1 MGSLWYF
8 NFTWSSSTGWRPFP
22 ETIIRFFGYF
32 TVLSNIL
39 VATCFTIILIEPGSG
54 WGRFFAK
61 PATLTAVTVYITVV
75 GIIYNAILRFLWSP
89 KGLQLVVDELLH
101 SIVPVLVIVYWA
113 IAVPGQRLKYKLIG
127 PWLIYPGIYCL
138 YSMIRGS
145 FAAFYPYPF
154 LDVVKLGYQKV
165 LINILGVL
173 FVFIAVS
180 AIFIFITNY
189 VANLRQRKMQ
199 KS

>member
-1 MGSLWYF
+1 M
-8 NFTWSSSTGWRPFP
+8 NNSSTIPARIIVTHTAALAWIALVFQFYLVIVNRVAPLP

-39 VATCFTIILIEPGSG
+39 VATCFTLILIEPGSG
-54 WGRFFAK
+54 GGRFFAK

-113 IAVPGQRLKYKLIG
+113 IAVPGQRMKYK
-127 PWLIYPGIYCL
+127 
-138 YSMIRGS
+138 
-145 FAAFYPYPF
+145 
-154 LDVVKLGYQKV
+154 
-165 LINILGVL
+165 
-173 FVFIAVS
+173 
-180 AIFIFITNY
+180 
-189 VANLRQRKMQ
+189 
-199 KS
+199 